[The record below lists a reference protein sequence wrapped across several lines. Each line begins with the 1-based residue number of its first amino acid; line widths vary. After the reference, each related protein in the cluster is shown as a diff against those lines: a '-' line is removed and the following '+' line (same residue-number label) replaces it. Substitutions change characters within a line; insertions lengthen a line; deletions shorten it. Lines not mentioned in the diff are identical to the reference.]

1 MTISTILGEKGRE
14 VFTIEPGASLA
25 AAAKLLSERR
35 IGAVLI
41 LGADRRLV
49 GVISERDIVQA
60 LAARGAAALDEPVSQ
75 TMTRRVETCNEN
87 DTIGSIME
95 RMTTGKFRH
104 VPVVEQG
111 RLVGMVSIGDVVK
124 HRLQEMEREI
134 RGDARLHPHG
144 IAQGPAETGES
155 GARVKDAAVP
165 GCDARRCRARSLVH
179 FVAAI
184 SPLCCPARVTGEGN
198 VRGSLILLT
207 ALMMGASAGS
217 GPAAAGNKTIRL
229 AQSSTTTGCMMACNS
244 QAATCQYTCVAPS
257 SSTSSGT
264 NTTASGSCLSNC
276 SSQQLACQATCARI
290 SPSQ

>member
-95 RMTTGKFRH
+95 RMTKGKFRH
-104 VPVVEQG
+104 VPVTEQG

-124 HRLQEMEREI
+124 HRLQEMERE
-134 RGDARLHPHG
+134 
-144 IAQGPAETGES
+144 S
-155 GARVKDAAVP
+155 AAMR
-165 GCDARRCRARSLVH
+165 DY
-179 FVAAI
+179 I
-184 SPLCCPARVTGEGN
+184 
-198 VRGSLILLT
+198 LT
-207 ALMMGASAGS
+207 A
-217 GPAAAGNKTIRL
+217 
-229 AQSSTTTGCMMACNS
+229 
-244 QAATCQYTCVAPS
+244 
-257 SSTSSGT
+257 
-264 NTTASGSCLSNC
+264 
-276 SSQQLACQATCARI
+276 
-290 SPSQ
+290 